1 MTLARGESVG
11 FQHLL
16 TIPAQICAD
25 LFLKERVMRRSIWM
39 LSMAFATLLDAGSA
53 FAASITTVDLNESR
67 RVMLHGTAANIFVGD
82 PAVADVAMI
91 DTHSVIVLGKG
102 FGVTQVL
109 VTDHAGHTLLD
120 SVVAVVGS
128 DAGRVTVFRGEAVQ
142 DYHCSSRCETM
153 NGGGGGGGGPG
164 PAGGNN
170 STVSASSGATGGQGG
185 DNTPLNI
192 GSPVT
197 VTEAGGL
204 RR

>member
-1 MTLARGESVG
+1 VQAVG

-16 TIPAQICAD
+16 TIPAQVCPD

-53 FAASITTVDLNESR
+53 LAASITTVDLNESR
-67 RVMLHGTAANIFVGD
+67 RVMLHGTAANVFVAD

-102 FGVTQVL
+102 YGVTQVL
-109 VTDHAGHTLLD
+109 VTDQAGHTLLD

-128 DAGRVTVFRGEAVQ
+128 DAGRVTVFRGQAVQ

-153 NGGGGGGGGPG
+153 NGGGGGPG

-170 STVSASSGATGGQGG
+170 STVAASSGATGGQGG
-185 DNTPLNI
+185 DNTPLSV

-197 VTEAGGL
+197 VTQAGGL
-204 RR
+204 HP

>member
-1 MTLARGESVG
+1 VPT
-11 FQHLL
+11 
-16 TIPAQICAD
+16 C
-25 LFLKERVMRRSIWM
+25 FLKERVMRRSIWM
-39 LSMAFATLLDAGSA
+39 LSMAFATLLGAGSA

-67 RVMLHGTAANIFVGD
+67 RVMLHGTAANVFVAD

-102 FGVTQVL
+102 YGVTQVL

-128 DAGRVTVFRGEAVQ
+128 DAGRVTVFRGQAAQ

-153 NGGGGGGGGPG
+153 NGGGGGAGPT
-164 PAGGNN
+164 GGNN
-170 STVSASSGATGGQGG
+170 STVAASIGATGGQGG
-185 DNTPLNI
+185 DNTPLSV

-197 VTEAGGL
+197 VTQAGGL
-204 RR
+204 HP

>member
-16 TIPAQICAD
+16 TIPAQLCAD

-39 LSMAFATLLDAGSA
+39 LSMAFATLLGAGSA

-67 RVMLHGTAANIFVGD
+67 RVMLHGTAANVFVAD
-82 PAVADVAMI
+82 PAVADVTMI

-102 FGVTQVL
+102 YGVTQVL

-128 DAGRVTVFRGEAVQ
+128 DAGRVTVFRGQAVQ

-153 NGGGGGGGGPG
+153 NGGGGSGGPG
-164 PAGGNN
+164 PIGGNN
-170 STVSASSGATGGQGG
+170 STVGASIGSTGGQGADG
-185 DNTPLNI
+185 APLNV
-192 GSPVT
+192 GPPVS
-197 VTEAGGL
+197 VTQAGGL
-204 RR
+204 HP

>member
-1 MTLARGESVG
+1 
-11 FQHLL
+11 
-16 TIPAQICAD
+16 
-25 LFLKERVMRRSIWM
+25 MRRSIWL
-39 LSMAFATLLDAGSA
+39 LSLAFATLLGAGSA

-67 RVMLHGTAANIFVGD
+67 RVMLHGTAANVFVGD

-102 FGVTQVL
+102 YGVTQVL

-128 DAGRVTVFRGEAVQ
+128 DAGRVTVFRGQAAQ

-153 NGGGGGGGGPG
+153 NGGGGGGPG
-164 PAGGNN
+164 PVGGNN
-170 STVSASSGATGGQGG
+170 STVAAPSGATGTQGG
-185 DNTPLNI
+185 DGATPLNV

-197 VTEAGGL
+197 VTQAGGL
-204 RR
+204 HP

>member
-16 TIPAQICAD
+16 TIPAQVCAD

-39 LSMAFATLLDAGSA
+39 LSMAFATLLGAGSA
-53 FAASITTVDLNESR
+53 FAASITTVDLNQSR
-67 RVMLHGTAANIFVGD
+67 RVMLHGTAANVFVGD

-102 FGVTQVL
+102 YGVTQVL

-128 DAGRVTVFRGEAVQ
+128 DAGRVTVFRGQTAQ
-142 DYHCSSRCETM
+142 DYHCSSRCETI
-153 NGGGGGGGGPG
+153 NGGGAGGGPG
-164 PAGGNN
+164 PTEGNN
-170 STVSASSGATGGQGG
+170 SAVATPSGAAGGQGG
-185 DNTPLNI
+185 ENPPLSI

-197 VTEAGGL
+197 VTQAGGL
-204 RR
+204 HP